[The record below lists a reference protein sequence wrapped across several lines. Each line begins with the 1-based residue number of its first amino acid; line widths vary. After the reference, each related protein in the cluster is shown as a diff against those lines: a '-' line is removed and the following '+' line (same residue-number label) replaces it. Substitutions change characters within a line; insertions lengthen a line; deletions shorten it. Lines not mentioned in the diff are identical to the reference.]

1 MEEKSNKFLMSIKNK
16 LFQQTVIAVLC
27 FIVGLLFCV
36 IPLQA
41 LSFIRTV
48 ALVCFLG
55 VGFFATIVYCVA
67 PNGLHDMKWLII
79 GIVCIVVGLLFV
91 YIELIFIIA
100 LSLYMIFGGVQN
112 IWSGIKEYKETKNKK
127 LFFEI
132 VFGILIALTGIACLV
147 LFNTSVAQ
155 KIVMII
161 YGVLFIVKAIFD
173 LTLIY
178 ALKTEVK
185 SISNLIHIEKQTVS
199 QVIDNPEQLEFKKS
213 TTNNTENTV
222 NENTSND
229 TDDEDHLTKE

>member
-1 MEEKSNKFLMSIKNK
+1 MEEKSNKFLMTIKNK
-16 LFQQTVIAVLC
+16 LFQQTAIAVLC

-36 IPLQA
+36 MPLQA

-67 PNGLHDMKWLII
+67 PNGLHDIKWLII
-79 GIVCIVVGLLFV
+79 GLVCIIIGLLFV
-91 YIELIFIIA
+91 YIELVFIIV

-127 LFFEI
+127 MFFEI
-132 VFGILIALTGIACLV
+132 VFGVLIALTGVVCLV

-161 YGVLFIVKAIFD
+161 YGILFMVKAIFD

-185 SISNLIHIEKQTVS
+185 SISKLIHIEKQTTG
-199 QVIDNPEQLEFKKS
+199 QIIDDPEQLEFKQKAS
-213 TTNNTENTV
+213 NNTENTE
-222 NENTSND
+222 NENVSND
-229 TDDEDHLTKE
+229 TDSEDQVKKE